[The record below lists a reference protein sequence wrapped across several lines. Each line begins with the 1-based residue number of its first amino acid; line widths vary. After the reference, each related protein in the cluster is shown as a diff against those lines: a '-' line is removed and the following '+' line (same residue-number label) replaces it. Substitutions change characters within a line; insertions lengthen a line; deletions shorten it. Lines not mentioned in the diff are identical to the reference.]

1 MKPSV
6 QKIITK
12 LAKEQ
17 KKEANVK
24 LEKVELAKKPENIL
38 NKLKALD
45 GRIDKGKQQMEKA
58 FIAYRNKRREFI
70 DKMQTIREQAVD
82 LTDDLLDV
90 ENAAKDLGVDPKMI
104 NGYREAL
111 DMGARVKT
119 DSKAIQNLYPDV

>member
-119 DSKAIQNLYPDV
+119 DSKTIQGLYPDV

>member
-1 MKPSV
+1 MKPQV
-6 QKIITK
+6 QKIFTK

-17 KKEANVK
+17 EKEANVK
-24 LEKVELAKKPENIL
+24 LEKVNLAKKPENIF
-38 NKLKALD
+38 NKLKSLD
-45 GRIDKGKQQMEKA
+45 SRIDKGKQQMEKA

-104 NGYREAL
+104 NGYSEAM

-119 DSKAIQNLYPDV
+119 DSKSIQNLYPDL

>member
-111 DMGARVKT
+111 DMGATVKT

>member
-119 DSKAIQNLYPDV
+119 DSKTIQSLYPDV